1 MGQLYNIYCD
11 ESCHLVNDA
20 ANSTAMVIVLMI
32 KRRLFSIGLEKLRQ
46 NMVLL

>member
-1 MGQLYNIYCD
+1 MKVVILLMMQPIVLQWL
-11 ESCHLVNDA
+11 LV
-20 ANSTAMVIVLMI
+20 VLCVLMI